1 MNTID
6 SPRARQFAWLA
17 IGIYLVGLGISA
29 TLRAQGD
36 FNVYYRAGHRVL
48 HGLAIYPPDD
58 SDRFLY
64 APIFAIGFAPLAAL
78 PRHLAQFV
86 FFAVNAF
93 SLIELIIGAGVILFG
108 RERRLPAALIVV
120 PVLLSFRFIDNNIE
134 HGQINLPT
142 LALIVWAIIYADE
155 SRDAWA
161 GLMLAAAILIK
172 PFGLLAALHLAIRRH
187 FAALGWAVAAGI
199 ALIVV
204 PIVVFGPH
212 GWIDQTGAYVNAI
225 ASMTNRYRTML
236 TNQSAVSAVARL
248 MSLRVGADAET
259 SPTAT
264 IVGMGLEIILVA
276 AVSLWDCD
284 ERCDRGNFA
293 SRLALCGLFCL
304 MPSFTPIS
312 WKSYYAAMVVPYM
325 ALTAALWTDRTAGES
340 APISVWTLF
349 ALSVLLNL
357 ATGNYLNRIA
367 LFYSAHFLSSLLALG
382 RRVRIV
388 ASKRDR
394 GSPGVRPPSQMKWRS
409 YPNFSAFKI
418 GRRELVIHRDI
429 APHAAQIMQKLG
441 ELASASEA
449 GAGNRESAFRLNLG
463 GGLELF
469 ARRGRRGGMIASIL
483 SDVYLGMTPRPLTE
497 LAVTIEAMRRG
508 IPVAEPMG
516 AMVEWIGPALY
527 RGFFLTRAV
536 RGMTLWEF
544 VKTDDDPTVRGHVLG
559 QARAAIDTMHTKGS
573 FTPISIC
580 TTCW

>member
-1 MNTID
+1 VTARRRAASLRCAMSTID
-6 SPRARQFAWLA
+6 SPRARWFAWLA
-17 IGIYLVGLGISA
+17 IGIYIVGLGISA

-36 FNVYYRAGHRVL
+36 FSVYYRAGHRVL
-48 HGLAIYPPDD
+48 HGLAIYPPAD

-78 PRHLAQFV
+78 PRHVAQLV

-142 LALIVWAIIYADE
+142 LALIVWAMIYADA

-172 PFGLLAALHLAIRRH
+172 PFGLLAALHLAIRRR

-204 PIVVFGPH
+204 PIVIFGPR
-212 GWIDQTGAYVNAI
+212 GWIDQTSAYLNAI

-248 MSLRVGADAET
+248 MSLRAGAEVEA
-259 SPTAT
+259 SPAAT
-264 IVGMGLEIILVA
+264 IAGMGLEIILVA
-276 AVSLWDCD
+276 AVSLWDAMSQA
-284 ERCDRGNFA
+284 RGNFA

-304 MPSFTPIS
+304 MSSFTPIS

-325 ALTAALWTDRTAGES
+325 ALTTALWTDRTAGES
-340 APISVWTLF
+340 ALISVWTLF

-382 RRVRIV
+382 
-388 ASKRDR
+388 ALFAL
-394 GSPGVRPPSQMKWRS
+394 WLRS
-409 YPNFSAFKI
+409 
-418 GRRELVIHRDI
+418 G
-429 APHAAQIMQKLG
+429 
-441 ELASASEA
+441 SEA
-449 GAGNRESAFRLNLG
+449 A
-463 GGLELF
+463 
-469 ARRGRRGGMIASIL
+469 
-483 SDVYLGMTPRPLTE
+483 
-497 LAVTIEAMRRG
+497 EA
-508 IPVAEPMG
+508 
-516 AMVEWIGPALY
+516 
-527 RGFFLTRAV
+527 
-536 RGMTLWEF
+536 
-544 VKTDDDPTVRGHVLG
+544 
-559 QARAAIDTMHTKGS
+559 
-573 FTPISIC
+573 
-580 TTCW
+580 